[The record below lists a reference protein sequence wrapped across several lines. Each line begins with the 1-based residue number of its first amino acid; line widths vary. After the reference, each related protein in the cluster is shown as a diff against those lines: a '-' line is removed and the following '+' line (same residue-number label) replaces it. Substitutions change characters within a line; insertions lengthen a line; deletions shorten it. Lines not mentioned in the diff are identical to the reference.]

1 MQISGPIGGILFDM
15 DGVVVQQRLDF
26 PAIKQEIFG
35 NTHGF
40 ILERMAELAPS
51 ERVRAEA
58 ILQRHETAA
67 AAEAEAMN
75 EVLPFLQWMDA
86 RGLKRALVTRNSR
99 RSVDL
104 VLARLR
110 LCFDAVVTR
119 DDAPPK
125 PAPEPVWLACRR
137 MGLTPSEVLF
147 VGDFEFDML
156 AGRRAGAHTV
166 LLRGP
171 ALTASQHADLIVDS
185 LGELRAML
193 ESVPMALA
201 VKETP

>member
-1 MQISGPIGGILFDM
+1 MEISGPIGGILFDM

-35 NTHGF
+35 DTHGF
-40 ILERMAELAPS
+40 ILERIAELPPS

-58 ILQRHETAA
+58 ILERHEEAA
-67 AAEAEAMN
+67 AAEAEAMDGI
-75 EVLPFLQWMDA
+75 LPFFHWMDA
-86 RGLKRALVTRNSR
+86 RRLKRGLVTRNSR
-99 RSVDL
+99 KSVDL

-137 MGLTPSEVLF
+137 MGLAPSGVLF

-156 AGRRAGAHTV
+156 AGRSAGVRTI

-171 ALTASQHADLIVDS
+171 ALTASEHADLIVDS

-193 ESVPMALA
+193 DSVPAAFA
-201 VKETP
+201 VKEKS